1 MRGSWPSALSFF
13 RKRCRLATNKSIKRW
28 KIRWETGLPIV
39 KRGEIWEVDF
49 EPQAHKEEPGK
60 RRRPALV
67 LQTNVLN
74 GAKHA
79 TTIIIPGTTDI
90 YRDASGDGFPL
101 RVPIGKPG
109 AMQEETDLLVDQ
121 IRAISNHRFLN
132 EKPVATLT
140 PNHLKRVM
148 QALAVLTS

>member
-1 MRGSWPSALSFF
+1 MPV
-13 RKRCRLATNKSIKRW
+13 
-28 KIRWETGLPIV
+28 V

-49 EPQAHKEEPGK
+49 EPQTHMEEPGK

-67 LQTNVLN
+67 LQTNTLN
-74 GAKHA
+74 TAKHS
-79 TTIIIPGTTDI
+79 TTIIIPGTTGI

-109 AMQEETDLLVDQ
+109 NVQEETDLLVDQ
-121 IRAISNHRFLN
+121 IRAVSNRRFFGD
-132 EKPVATLT
+132 KPLATLA

-148 QALAVLTS
+148 QALALLTN

>member
-1 MRGSWPSALSFF
+1 MIRQGMAL
-13 RKRCRLATNKSIKRW
+13 
-28 KIRWETGLPIV
+28 PVV

-67 LQTNVLN
+67 LQTNILN
-74 GAKHA
+74 AAKHA

-132 EKPVATLT
+132 DKAVGTLA

-148 QALAVLTS
+148 QALAALTG

>member
-1 MRGSWPSALSFF
+1 MIRQGMAL
-13 RKRCRLATNKSIKRW
+13 
-28 KIRWETGLPIV
+28 PVV

-49 EPQAHKEEPGK
+49 EPQAHQEEPGQ

-67 LQTNVLN
+67 LQTNILN
-74 GAKHA
+74 AAKHA

-132 EKPVATLT
+132 DKAVATLA

-148 QALAVLTS
+148 QALAALTG